1 MQTLDSRGGEI
12 YAFELDDLARLPT
25 AHLPRYRTIGK
36 FPAVRRDLALV
47 VDKNIAAAD
56 ILAFIRTQIGALLA
70 DTWCFD
76 LYQGVSLG
84 NKQSLAVAILLQ
96 DSEKTLQDE
105 EVASIIDATVIQL
118 KNTFNAELR

>member
-1 MQTLDSRGGEI
+1 M
-12 YAFELDDLARLPT
+12 
-25 AHLPRYRTIGK
+25 
-36 FPAVRRDLALV
+36 RRDLAMV